1 MSAEV
6 AQKVTA
12 KNDNIPSQTL
22 VTSSIVVPAS
32 STARRSS
39 RYDEDNNLK
48 RRASEDEDANRDTEE
63 NKRPRL
69 DMNNTELK
77 KRSQRM
83 FGLMMGTLTKF
94 KNDIQNKT
102 EASLKQEKINQKIQE
117 KLKKEREELAEKM
130 KREEQEKREKIAR
143 QKKEDEERRVA
154 ELRECW
160 SKQKKNL
167 ANFLCTKTSPPLYYL
182 PAKLSSAS
190 LETIA
195 EQKRQLAL
203 ASSASAQV
211 DDNNV
216 SEEKEAHTVDV
227 EMEEATEAGNG
238 KKEIRW

>member
-39 RYDEDNNLK
+39 RYDEDNHLK
-48 RRASEDEDANRDTEE
+48 RRASEDEDANRDPEE

-102 EASLKQEKINQKIQE
+102 EA
-117 KLKKEREELAEKM
+117 
-130 KREEQEKREKIAR
+130 
-143 QKKEDEERRVA
+143 
-154 ELRECW
+154 RECW

-182 PAKLSSAS
+182 PAKLSSTS

-216 SEEKEAHTVDV
+216 SEEKEAHTMDV
-227 EMEEATEAGNG
+227 EMEDT
-238 KKEIRW
+238 